1 MTVFSA
7 LLIGNETLTH
17 QCGAA
22 LLARGYRIAAVVS
35 RHGEVRKW
43 AAGAGLRV
51 VNPGDWAALDGLSVD
66 WLLSVANLS
75 VIPEAVLGLAS
86 RGAVN
91 FHDGPLP
98 AHAGLNAPVW
108 ALLAG
113 EARHGIAWHLI
124 AGGGGEG
131 DVLEARSFDIA
142 PNGNAL
148 TLDTLEDLVATAR
161 ELTSNRTLR
170 GVVIAGEG
178 DSFCAGL
185 DFATV
190 LKNPPRVAR
199 SFVPNPWR
207 GTTLFQEACWAWRR
221 VPVRVVAAVHGHC
234 YGGGLQIALAADLR
248 MTTADAQ
255 WSVLEAKWGL
265 VPDMSGIQAL
275 SQQVRMDVAKRLT
288 MTGEVVS
295 GERAVDLGLASELH
309 ADPVAAAT
317 AFVEQVATR
326 SPDAVA
332 ATKRLFGRTWS
343 SSDRRTFARERIE
356 QAKLL
361 ATKNTTIAREAAMKR
376 AVPVFDPRR
385 R

>member
-1 MTVFSA
+1 MPS
-7 LLIGNETLTH
+7 TLTCRVEGGVA
-17 QCGAA
+17 Q
-22 LLARGYRIAAVVS
+22 
-35 RHGEVRKW
+35 VR
-43 AAGAGLRV
+43 
-51 VNPGDWAALDGLSVD
+51 
-66 WLLSVANLS
+66 
-75 VIPEAVLGLAS
+75 
-86 RGAVN
+86 
-91 FHDGPLP
+91 
-98 AHAGLNAPVW
+98 LNRPDK
-108 ALLAG
+108 L
-113 EARHGIAWHLI
+113 
-124 AGGGGEG
+124 
-131 DVLEARSFDIA
+131 
-142 PNGNAL
+142 NAL

-207 GTTLFQEACWAWRR
+207 GTNLFQEACWAWRR
-221 VPVRVVAAVHGHC
+221 VPVPVVAAVHGHC

-295 GERAVDLGLASELH
+295 GERALDLGLASEVH

-317 AFVEQVATR
+317 AFVEQIATR

-376 AVPVFDPRR
+376 AVPAFDPRR

>member
-1 MTVFSA
+1 M
-7 LLIGNETLTH
+7 
-17 QCGAA
+17 
-22 LLARGYRIAAVVS
+22 
-35 RHGEVRKW
+35 
-43 AAGAGLRV
+43 
-51 VNPGDWAALDGLSVD
+51 
-66 WLLSVANLS
+66 
-75 VIPEAVLGLAS
+75 
-86 RGAVN
+86 
-91 FHDGPLP
+91 
-98 AHAGLNAPVW
+98 
-108 ALLAG
+108 
-113 EARHGIAWHLI
+113 
-124 AGGGGEG
+124 
-131 DVLEARSFDIA
+131 
-142 PNGNAL
+142 
-148 TLDTLEDLVATAR
+148 
-161 ELTSNRTLR
+161 
-170 GVVIAGEG
+170 
-178 DSFCAGL
+178 
-185 DFATV
+185 

-207 GTTLFQEACWAWRR
+207 GTNLFQEACWAWRR
-221 VPVRVVAAVHGHC
+221 VPVPVVAAVHGHC

-248 MTTADAQ
+248 FTTADAQ

-295 GERAVDLGLASELH
+295 GERAVDLGLASEVH

-317 AFVEQVATR
+317 AFIEQVATR

-376 AVPVFDPRR
+376 AVPAFDPRR

>member
-1 MTVFSA
+1 MPS
-7 LLIGNETLTH
+7 TLTCRVEGGVA
-17 QCGAA
+17 Q
-22 LLARGYRIAAVVS
+22 
-35 RHGEVRKW
+35 VR
-43 AAGAGLRV
+43 
-51 VNPGDWAALDGLSVD
+51 
-66 WLLSVANLS
+66 
-75 VIPEAVLGLAS
+75 
-86 RGAVN
+86 
-91 FHDGPLP
+91 
-98 AHAGLNAPVW
+98 LNRPDK
-108 ALLAG
+108 L
-113 EARHGIAWHLI
+113 
-124 AGGGGEG
+124 
-131 DVLEARSFDIA
+131 
-142 PNGNAL
+142 NAL

-199 SFVPNPWR
+199 SFVPNPLR
-207 GTTLFQEACWAWRR
+207 GTNLFQEACWAWRR
-221 VPVRVVAAVHGHC
+221 VPVPVVAAVHGHC

>member
-1 MTVFSA
+1 MPS
-7 LLIGNETLTH
+7 TLTCRVEGGVA
-17 QCGAA
+17 Q
-22 LLARGYRIAAVVS
+22 
-35 RHGEVRKW
+35 VR
-43 AAGAGLRV
+43 
-51 VNPGDWAALDGLSVD
+51 
-66 WLLSVANLS
+66 
-75 VIPEAVLGLAS
+75 
-86 RGAVN
+86 
-91 FHDGPLP
+91 
-98 AHAGLNAPVW
+98 LNRPDK
-108 ALLAG
+108 L
-113 EARHGIAWHLI
+113 
-124 AGGGGEG
+124 
-131 DVLEARSFDIA
+131 
-142 PNGNAL
+142 NAL

-161 ELTSNRTLR
+161 DLDRDRTLR

-207 GTTLFQEACWAWRR
+207 GTNLFQEACWAWRR
-221 VPVRVVAAVHGHC
+221 VPVPVVAAVHGHC

-248 MTTADAQ
+248 FTTADAQ
-255 WSVLEAKWGL
+255 WSVL
-265 VPDMSGIQAL
+265 
-275 SQQVRMDVAKRLT
+275 VAKRLT

-295 GERAVDLGLASELH
+295 GERAVDLGLASEVH

-317 AFVEQVATR
+317 AFIEQVATR

-376 AVPVFDPRR
+376 AVPAFDPRR